1 MHTSGVTFRSAV
13 SRIVPS
19 VEENGNV
26 SEMMVILVCAE
37 VEGRYQL
44 GFLHLLGT

>member
-1 MHTSGVTFRSAV
+1 MHTSGVTFRNAV
-13 SRIVPS
+13 SRSEPS
-19 VEENGNV
+19 AEKNGNV
-26 SEMMVILVCAE
+26 SEKMVILVRAE